1 MSLSDGQTR
10 RLFSTRVV
18 FSSICRDGFL
28 FVLSPRSTADA
39 GISVNTRWKKNKK
52 KNKLK
57 FKLNYRRQTW
67 ACLVGR
73 LVPSTRQATFQ
84 METVEN
90 LLESL
95 SCVWKCRLCI
105 WEATWTWKSTFLLR
119 WLVLWRR
126 SNIRVSAEC
135 WKTTETWI
143 KKTKNEIVKK
153 KLLYLWWLKFK
164 IYINI

>member
-28 FVLSPRSTADA
+28 FVLSPRPTLEFLLTQ
-39 GISVNTRWKKNKK
+39 GGKKKQ

-73 LVPSTRQATFQ
+73 LVTSTRQATFQ
-84 METVEN
+84 TERVEN

-95 SCVWKCRLCI
+95 SCVWKRRFCI
-105 WEATWTWKSTFLLR
+105 WEATWTWKNTFLLR
-119 WLVLWRR
+119 RVILWRR

-135 WKTTETWI
+135 WKTTETSI
-143 KKTKNEIVKK
+143 KKQKTKLLKK
-153 KLLYLWWLKFK
+153 KLLGGWLKFK

>member
-18 FSSICRDGFL
+18 FSSICRKRLPVCFK
-28 FVLSPRSTADA
+28 PTSTADA
-39 GISVNTRWKKNKK
+39 GISVNTRWKKKTKK
-52 KNKLK
+52 KMK

-73 LVPSTRQATFQ
+73 LVTSTRQATFQ

-95 SCVWKCRLCI
+95 SCVLKCRFCI
-105 WEATWTWKSTFLLR
+105 WEATWTWKNTFLLR
-119 WLVLWRR
+119 WLILWRR

-143 KKTKNEIVKK
+143 KKQKTKLLKK
-153 KLLYLWWLKFK
+153 KSYFICDGWNSK
-164 IYINI
+164 YT